1 EPGAIARDAR
11 GVTYVLDTLYG
22 RVVVLDEAFRPL
34 GSWGTH
40 GEDEGSFLEP
50 VDLALAPSGET
61 LYVLDAGTGRIQS
74 FDRSGRRLF
83 AWGRL
88 GTGREAF
95 VRPTSLA
102 VAGDGTGVVGDR
114 SGRSLRFSSRGAKL
128 GGWGRPGA
136 GRGSL
141 DHPEKVLA
149 DGSGRVYVL
158 DAGGRRLQAFSPSG
172 GFLWDLD
179 VIGAAIEARRSRTP
193 SIAKAA
199 AEGRGASSSSPPS
212 PTAPTASSNID
223 GAPAGCARPV

>member
-102 VAGDGTGVVGDR
+102 VAGDGTVVVAGR
-114 SGRSLRFSSRGAKL
+114 SGPVLRFSCRGPQRC
-128 GGWGRPGA
+128 G
-136 GRGSL
+136 
-141 DHPEKVLA
+141 
-149 DGSGRVYVL
+149 
-158 DAGGRRLQAFSPSG
+158 
-172 GFLWDLD
+172 
-179 VIGAAIEARRSRTP
+179 
-193 SIAKAA
+193 
-199 AEGRGASSSSPPS
+199 SSPPRA
-212 PTAPTASSNID
+212 T
-223 GAPAGCARPV
+223 